1 MKETLQSFV
10 EAIGNSLSKN
20 ICALYTLNRSG
31 KIFCIEA
38 VKGDISGIIDKY
50 LPTDTAIAKTILQSL
65 SPIIIQD
72 LEKEG
77 EDLSITKKHGSIAV
91 FPLVSENRCIGIL
104 VVLSNKTMGFTEEEI
119 NTLHAYVNIMS
130 YLLKDIELH
139 KATESQ
145 LRRLSVFYELSKE
158 ITSVLDLDDLL
169 TSITKEVTRLL
180 NARGC
185 ILRLLEDGRLRIRS
199 AFGLPEVIEG
209 SMELSIGEGIPGW
222 VTQHDKPLLV
232 EDASRMP
239 ENFRVAVLDVKSV
252 ICVPLKVADTIIGTL
267 GLYDKR
273 GLDGALVPFNEEDLS
288 TVEEFA
294 SISSIAIEKAWMYE
308 KELQREKEALEDK
321 KRMDILFDSVRSGII
336 TLDNEYRILSA
347 NQIIEKW
354 TDKKIGEFIGENSA
368 EVFHENKNICP
379 HCVAKIT
386 FETGESHSTT
396 QTIGESHLELTAYPI
411 KDEGGKV
418 LESVIF
424 IRDTTERM
432 RRQEEVLSLYKEV
445 LETKEYLE
453 SLIENSAD
461 AIVTTDLD
469 GIIKSWNKGAERIYG
484 YMEQE
489 AMGRFI
495 PLVPE
500 YLIER
505 EREYIDRIKKGE
517 TIKQIETLRKKKDST
532 LIEVSMTLSPIK
544 SASGGVIGVSSI
556 SRDISERK
564 RIEKELIRRNQELSR
579 LFFIS
584 SAMRGT
590 IELDKLLR
598 MVLTAV
604 TMGDGLGFN
613 RAILFLVDEEK
624 NVLKGA
630 MGVGPASPE
639 EAFQIWDKISL
650 ERKTLTTIIQE
661 IETMP
666 LRKDSF
672 LDRLSLSIEI
682 PLSTETILT
691 KTVKDKRPFNIQKVS
706 DEPLSD
712 AVVIQQLGSQ
722 AYAVAPLIS
731 RDKII
736 GVIWV
741 DNHFNRRPISEEDVK
756 FLTAFSNQIA
766 TAVESARLF
775 EQVILAEQELKNI
788 FESISDMVFFN
799 SRDYIV
805 KNINKAVSERLG
817 KLPEE
822 IIGKKC
828 YEVFHGLMEPNPEC
842 PHHKTVKTKTSIVEE
857 LSDPYLGGTFIISS
871 SPIFDIKGE
880 FLGTVHVARDIT
892 EIKELK
898 EQLIVAERMAALG
911 EVAARVA
918 HDIRNPLVSV
928 GGFARRLERKLEGKM
943 REYATIIVNEVSR
956 LETVLGEILS
966 FVRGVRIEKK
976 IVDVHSLIE
985 EVTAIMKPQLE
996 EREIELIKKLNA
1008 PQYEIYADSGGIKE
1022 SLLNI
1027 FVNAIHAIENKGT
1040 ISLKTYIKKNN
1051 IVIEIKDTG
1060 CGIPEEI
1067 FPFIFDPFFTTK
1079 GSGSTGLGLTI
1090 AHKIIEKHNGR
1101 IEVESKLTKGSTFRV
1116 FLPFKEGK
1124 EMEG

>member
-1 MKETLQSFV
+1 MRETLQSFV
-10 EAIGNSLSKN
+10 ETIGNSLSKD
-20 ICALYTLNRSG
+20 ICALYTLSHSG
-31 KIFCIEA
+31 KIFCIKA
-38 VKGDISGIIDKY
+38 VKGDISDSIDKY
-50 LPTDTAIAKTILQSL
+50 LPTDTGIAKKILQSL

-72 LEKEG
+72 LEEEG
-77 EDLSITKKHGSIAV
+77 EDLSIAKKHGSIAV
-91 FPLVSENRCIGIL
+91 FPLVSENNCIGIL
-104 VVLSNKTMGFTEEEI
+104 VVLSNKPTDFTEEEI
-119 NTLHAYVNIMS
+119 NTLHVYVNAIS

-139 KATESQ
+139 KATENQ
-145 LRRLSVFYELSKE
+145 LRRLSVLYELSKE

-169 TSITKEVTRLL
+169 KSITREVTGLL

-199 AFGLPEVIEG
+199 AFGLPEGIEE

-222 VTQHDKPLLV
+222 VALHDKPLLV
-232 EDASRMP
+232 EDASKMP
-239 ENFRVAVLDVKSV
+239 ENLKVPVLDVKSV

-273 GLDGALVPFNEEDLS
+273 GPDGVLIPFNGEDLS

-294 SISSIAIEKAWMYE
+294 SISAITIEKAWMYE
-308 KELQREKEALEDK
+308 KELQREKDALEGK
-321 KRMDILFDSVRSGII
+321 KRMEILFDSVRSGII
-336 TLDNEYRILSA
+336 TLDNEYRIVSA

-354 TDKKIGEFIGENSA
+354 TGKKIGEIIGENSA
-368 EVFHENKNICP
+368 EVFHEDGAICP

-386 FETGESHSTT
+386 FETGEAHSTT
-396 QTIGESHLELTAYPI
+396 QTRGESHLELTSYPI
-411 KDEGGKV
+411 KDEGGNV

-424 IRDTTERM
+424 IRDTTEKI
-432 RRQEEVLSLYKEV
+432 RRQEEVISLYKEV

-461 AIVTTDLD
+461 AIVTTNLN
-469 GIIKSWNKGAERIYG
+469 GIITSWNKGAERIYG
-484 YMEQE
+484 YIEQD
-489 AMGRFI
+489 AMGHFI
-495 PLVPE
+495 PLVPD
-500 YLIER
+500 YLLDREGEFIE
-505 EREYIDRIKKGE
+505 RIKKGE
-517 TIKQIETLRKKKDST
+517 TIKQIETLRKKKDGT
-532 LIEVSMTLSPIK
+532 MIEVSMTISPIK
-544 SASGGVIGVSSI
+544 SVSGEIIGISRI

-564 RIEKELIRRNQELSR
+564 HIEKELIRRNQELSR

-590 IELDKLLR
+590 IELDRLLR

-624 NVLKGA
+624 NVLRGA

-650 ERKTLTTIIQE
+650 ERKTLSTIIQE

-666 LRKDSF
+666 LKKDSF

-691 KTVKDKRPFNIQKVS
+691 KTVKDKRPFNIQNVR

-712 AVVIQQLGSQ
+712 PVLAQQLGSQ

-741 DNHFNRRPISEEDVK
+741 DNHFNRRPIFEEDVK

-775 EQVILAEQELKNI
+775 EQVTLAEQELKNI

-799 SRDYIV
+799 SSDYIV
-805 KNINKAVSERLG
+805 KKINKAVSERLG
-817 KLPEE
+817 KPPEE
-822 IIGKKC
+822 IIGRKC
-828 YEVFHGLMEPNPEC
+828 YEVFHGMMEPNPEC

-857 LSDPYLGGTFIISS
+857 LVDPYLGGTFIISS
-871 SPIFDIKGE
+871 SPIVDSKGE
-880 FLGTVHVARDIT
+880 FLGTVHVVRDIT

-966 FVRGVRIEKK
+966 FVRGVSIERKM
-976 IVDVHSLIE
+976 VDIHSLVE

-1008 PQYEIYADSGGIKE
+1008 PHYEIYADPGGIKE

-1027 FVNAIHAIENKGT
+1027 FVNAVHAIGNKGT
-1040 ISLKTYIKKNN
+1040 ISVKTYIKKNN
-1051 IVIEIKDTG
+1051 MVIEIKDTG
-1060 CGIPEEI
+1060 CGISEEI
-1067 FPFIFDPFFTTK
+1067 LPFIFDPFFTTK

-1090 AHKIIEKHNGR
+1090 THKIIEKHKGR
-1101 IEVESKLTKGSTFRV
+1101 IEVESKLNTGSTFRV